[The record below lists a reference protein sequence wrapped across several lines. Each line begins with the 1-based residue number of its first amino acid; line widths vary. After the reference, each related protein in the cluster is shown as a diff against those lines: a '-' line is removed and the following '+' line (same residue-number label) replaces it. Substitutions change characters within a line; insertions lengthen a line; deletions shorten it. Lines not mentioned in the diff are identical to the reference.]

1 MKKTNKIKDHVLI
14 SRMSCVTEIMLVL
27 GLVLTKFIKKPI
39 KNYSVNSL
47 IHIRILTDLLLTP
60 YSVCTFNTRPIPIP
74 LISSI

>member
-39 KNYSVNSL
+39 NNYSANSL
-47 IHIRILTDLLLTP
+47 IHIILTDLLLTP